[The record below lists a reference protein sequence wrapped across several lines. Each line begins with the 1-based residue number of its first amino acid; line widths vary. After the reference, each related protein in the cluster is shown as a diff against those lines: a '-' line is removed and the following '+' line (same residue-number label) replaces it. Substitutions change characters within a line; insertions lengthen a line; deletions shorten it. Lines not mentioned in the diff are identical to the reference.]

1 MFCYVRNDSAGVTVH
16 CALLS
21 IKSKNS
27 RIHFSKVFFVKGKGG
42 RGRRARLLQEV
53 SAPRPNQRGGCEPT
67 TEEDTSKR
75 KQRQKQE
82 IEMERNV
89 TRTRSLETGTAD
101 RAQDEPTDNEN
112 QKPPR
117 KNIFSRLSIFW
128 FSCFMSF
135 SCSVWFQ
142 DFLEKLEISANK
154 KIMQITLFIS
164 RQMLKFKELEFH
176 GNHKTTKYQ
185 KQCSH
190 TNFKVDW
197 IHFSNKKPSF

>member
-1 MFCYVRNDSAGVTVH
+1 
-16 CALLS
+16 
-21 IKSKNS
+21 
-27 RIHFSKVFFVKGKGG
+27 
-42 RGRRARLLQEV
+42 
-53 SAPRPNQRGGCEPT
+53 
-67 TEEDTSKR
+67 
-75 KQRQKQE
+75 
-82 IEMERNV
+82 MERNV

-164 RQMLKFKELEFH
+164 RQMLKFKELKCH
-176 GNHKTTKYQ
+176 GNHKITKYQ

-190 TNFKVDW
+190 TNFKVD
-197 IHFSNKKPSF
+197 